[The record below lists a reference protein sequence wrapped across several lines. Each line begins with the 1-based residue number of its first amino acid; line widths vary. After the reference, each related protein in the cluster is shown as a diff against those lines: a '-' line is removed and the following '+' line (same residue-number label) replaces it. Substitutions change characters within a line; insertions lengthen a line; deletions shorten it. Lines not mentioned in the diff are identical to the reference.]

1 MSVDPGYG
9 ERLAHKVSELY
20 AAAQYSVLRR
30 IARSLVQGQD
40 GPAWASTKMLELDLV
55 RRRIARDLGEL
66 DTAVTDAV
74 PTVLREA
81 YLRGQA
87 LALLDTERVGG
98 RPALPPATGRAVDR
112 LGEELLGV
120 LRPVTTA
127 ALRAS
132 TDLYQRVVADAAAT
146 VLTGAATRLDATQ
159 TAVTRLSESGL
170 AGFRDSAGRNWNL
183 ETYSEMATRSAA
195 GRAAVDGHVDQLQL
209 SGLDLVVVSD
219 APRECP
225 LCAPWEGKVLSLGGT
240 VGSVVERPSVVGG
253 APVRV
258 AVAGTLAEARSA
270 GLMHPNCRHSVSA
283 YLPGAT
289 KPKPHKSE
297 PEGYEAQQQQ
307 RALERRIRAAKVREA
322 TAVTPAAE
330 VDAKA
335 RVRAAQAALRDHLSA
350 NPALKRQPARERAR
364 T

>member
-9 ERLAHKVSELY
+9 ERLAHKVSDLY
-20 AAAQYSVLRR
+20 AAAQISLLRR
-30 IARSLVQGQD
+30 IAQALVRGDD
-40 GPAWASTKMLELDLV
+40 GPDWATRKMLELDMV
-55 RRRIARDLGEL
+55 RRRIARELGDLEASVA
-66 DTAVTDAV
+66 TAVPD
-74 PTVLREA
+74 VLREA

-87 LALLDTERVGG
+87 LAILDVDVVTG
-98 RPALPPATGRAVDR
+98 RPASPPSSRGVDVIAS
-112 LGEELLGV
+112 ELLGR

-127 ALRAS
+127 ALRSS
-132 TDLYQRVVADAAAT
+132 TDLYQRVVAEAAAT

-170 AGFRDSAGRNWNL
+170 TGFRDSAGRNWNL

-258 AVAGTLAEARSA
+258 SVAGTLAEARSA

-330 VDAKA
+330 ADAKA

-364 T
+364 